1 MVKSDAENIMKM
13 GLGDYL
19 KKVQVFAMLRNLL
32 GVPRFAAV
40 V

>member
-1 MVKSDAENIMKM
+1 MKA

-19 KKVQVFAMLRNLL
+19 KKVKVSTMLRNLL
-32 GVPRFAAV
+32 GVLGFPAV